1 MHNDI
6 QIISYCRIFRGIISD
21 IGYREIFR
29 VQWYTNNYWIFRGVR
44 RGIFRQWRHARQR
57 CNISFMAYHIREI
70 SHRRNDITARN
81 ISPVDSNKVEERNI
95 SSKLCTLKPNQC
107 ASLPS
112 RLFKEYSHAQQQLFT
127 SHFRYILKLFTLH
140 LDLKEHR
147 NGQLKYTHRYISF
160 IEQSQ
165 FRFVHEHKHTHTHTH
180 THRSIYF
187 RREITFFSLA
197 VFSPWNKFSFF
208 RIEEKIAL
216 EYRF

>member
-1 MHNDI
+1 
-6 QIISYCRIFRGIISD
+6 
-21 IGYREIFR
+21 
-29 VQWYTNNYWIFRGVR
+29 
-44 RGIFRQWRHARQR
+44 
-57 CNISFMAYHIREI
+57 MAYHIREI

-147 NGQLKYTHRYISF
+147 NGQLKYTHDIFLSSSSLNFGSF
-160 IEQSQ
+160 MNTNTHI
-165 FRFVHEHKHTHTHTH
+165 HTHTHTDLYIFEGKLLSSLSQFF
-180 THRSIYF
+180 HRETNFLSFESKKKLLSSTGFNNDATGIIPLSPPHPSPSLPPEYLTENTTYVLRVVNSI
-187 RREITFFSLA
+187 FFSL
-197 VFSPWNKFSFF
+197 
-208 RIEEKIAL
+208 
-216 EYRF
+216 